1 MSRMP
6 GLRNLVAALVVG
18 LATVS
23 CGHGAGSAGS
33 RDVDLT
39 SARTRGDAETDKRTP
54 VSQAEL
60 QESLQRLAGNFT
72 DCMTQAMGDLAR
84 SGTPAESDDTL
95 RRALLYASSSLD
107 IATGPL
113 AEVNLL
119 DMIVFIR
126 LCREVFET
134 HWMPEVYGEKGEPVL
149 EAFRASEA
157 ELRTVAARVLSAEQ
171 LDKLDAFV
179 DQWRRDNPNLFR
191 VEGVRLMDFS
201 VRAGKVEHA
210 RAEEASG
217 LLASVRSATQ
227 TADQALLIAERGMFL
242 AHRMPFL
249 IRLQARLGSREI
261 VSDAI
266 ARMGSPAE
274 LMSQLQGFEPMV
286 QQLPALVQQ
295 SGQTAHEAR
304 LLVSDVQPLIPTA
317 EGAEKITETIA
328 RTNELTLNTRQML
341 QEVKALLPSD
351 PKGAVATAKRG
362 FDDTLMKG
370 LLYLALLGAAWSV
383 VWWGGY
389 YLVKRGLARHA

>member
-1 MSRMP
+1 MSRRP
-6 GLRNLVAALVVG
+6 SPSKLVAALAIG

-23 CGHGAGSAGS
+23 CGHGVGSAGS

-39 SARTRGDAETDKRTP
+39 SARTRRDAETDKRVP

-60 QESLQRLAGNFT
+60 QESIQRFT
-72 DCMTQAMGDLAR
+72 GAFSDRMIQAMGELAR
-84 SGTPAESDDTL
+84 NGSPAASDEAL
-95 RRALLYASSSLD
+95 RRALLYASGSLD

-119 DMIVFIR
+119 DMIVFVR
-126 LCREVFET
+126 LCREVFEA

-157 ELRTVAARVLSAEQ
+157 ELRTVASRVLSAKQ
-171 LDKLDAFV
+171 LDKLDAFI
-179 DQWRRDNPNLFR
+179 DEWRRENPNQFR
-191 VEGVRLMDFS
+191 VESVRLMDFS
-201 VRAGKVEHA
+201 LREGEVEQA

-227 TADQALLIAERGMFL
+227 AADQALLIAERGMFL

-261 VSDAI
+261 VSDTLAKV
-266 ARMGSPAE
+266 GSPAE

-286 QQLPALVQQ
+286 QQLPTLVQQ

-304 LLVSDVQPLIPTA
+304 LLVSDVQPLIPST
-317 EGAEKITETIA
+317 EGAEKIIETIA

-370 LLYLALLGAAWSV
+370 LLYLALLGGVWSV